1 MTESGAEPAAG
12 LRFLRGVSAAHES
25 RQEPRQDARQAD
37 RDAVDAVE
45 YVPGPDTL
53 RGIRQEPRPVP
64 QAPRGGEE
72 AVQGAL
78 SALRRLGD
86 LPVAAHV
93 GVFEE
98 ALTCLESALASVDEP
113 AGEPRR

>member
-37 RDAVDAVE
+37 RDAVE

-53 RGIRQEPRPVP
+53 PGIRQEPRPVP